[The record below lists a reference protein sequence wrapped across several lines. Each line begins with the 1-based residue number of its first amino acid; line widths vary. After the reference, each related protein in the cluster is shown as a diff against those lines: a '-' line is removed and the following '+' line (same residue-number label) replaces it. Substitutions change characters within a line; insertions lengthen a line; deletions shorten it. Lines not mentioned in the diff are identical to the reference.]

1 MEWEDER
8 RHGLLGHASLLT
20 VTSYANR
27 TSVVLRGK
35 WVLEA
40 LLGSPPPPPPANVPP
55 LDESDAA
62 APTSL
67 RERMEAHRN
76 NPVCAA
82 CHRRMD
88 PLGFALEN
96 FDAIGRWRETDGG
109 AGIDSKIELS
119 GETVSDPKEFR
130 EALLREGDGEF
141 VKTVTEKML
150 QYALGRIVMHYDA
163 PVIRKISRELEA
175 EEYRWSALIHRIV
188 ASDPFQRQR
197 MPAPGDEVVTAD
209 VSQ

>member
-1 MEWEDER
+1 M
-8 RHGLLGHASLLT
+8 
-20 VTSYANR
+20 
-27 TSVVLRGK
+27 RGK

-40 LLGSPPPPPPANVPP
+40 LLGSPPPPAPATVPP
-55 LDESDAA
+55 LDENDAA

-82 CHRRMD
+82 WHRRMD
-88 PLGFALEN
+88 PLGFALEH
-96 FDAIGRWRETDGG
+96 FDAIGRWRDTDGG
-109 AGIDSKIELS
+109 ASIDSNIQLS
-119 GETVSDPKEFR
+119 GETISDPQAFR

-141 VKTVTEKML
+141 MKTVTEKML

-163 PVIRKISRELEA
+163 PLIRKISRELE
-175 EEYRWSALIHRIV
+175 EEDYRWSALIHRVV

-197 MPAPGDEVVTAD
+197 MPTPGDEVVVAD